1 MSFDDAFAS
10 IKPRKSRLEKDKEE
24 ATNAAAAL
32 REVNGNEND
41 NKKEE
46 QSLSVMKPKV
56 VKKATDE
63 SVWGNVIK
71 KRSRLEMD

>member
-24 ATNAAAAL
+24 ATNAAAL
-32 REVNGNEND
+32 REVNDNENG